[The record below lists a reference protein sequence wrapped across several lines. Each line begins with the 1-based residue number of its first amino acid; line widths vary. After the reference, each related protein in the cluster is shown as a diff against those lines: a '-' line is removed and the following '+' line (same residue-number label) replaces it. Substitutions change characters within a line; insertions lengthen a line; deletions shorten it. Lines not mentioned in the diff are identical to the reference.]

1 MNSEVFRV
9 LMVVGEA
16 ESVFDGATGE
26 VRSEFVAESA
36 RNLAEVFACEPTI
49 THKTTSYGRGADT
62 AALLLYV
69 AGAAVTALLAG
80 KKIEENL
87 DAWRRLGVR
96 LRRWMKARRSA
107 VFLDRNLALALAL
120 DHIVA
125 KLRSGEE
132 ILAVSTY
139 EVRLQNR
146 SCRSDLVA
154 SFESTPERY
163 YFYFVR
169 TNHNEHVLCIRST
182 GSVSFHKALD
192 RWNWQEFVLST
203 SKEDPA

>member
-1 MNSEVFRV
+1 
-9 LMVVGEA
+9 MVVGEA

-96 LRRWMKARRSA
+96 DEPPDGRAWCPRAVAGARWRVGPGFPLNTRQAMFHRSRRS
-107 VFLDRNLALALAL
+107 F
-120 DHIVA
+120 
-125 KLRSGEE
+125 
-132 ILAVSTY
+132 
-139 EVRLQNR
+139 
-146 SCRSDLVA
+146 
-154 SFESTPERY
+154 
-163 YFYFVR
+163 
-169 TNHNEHVLCIRST
+169 
-182 GSVSFHKALD
+182 SVSPGSNPSADLNNTGGSNNGLPGDHSSRLSACSSKYSRIRGHPQALGHAG
-192 RWNWQEFVLST
+192 S
-203 SKEDPA
+203 

>member
-139 EVRLQNR
+139 E
-146 SCRSDLVA
+146 
-154 SFESTPERY
+154 
-163 YFYFVR
+163 
-169 TNHNEHVLCIRST
+169 
-182 GSVSFHKALD
+182 
-192 RWNWQEFVLST
+192 T
-203 SKEDPA
+203 SP